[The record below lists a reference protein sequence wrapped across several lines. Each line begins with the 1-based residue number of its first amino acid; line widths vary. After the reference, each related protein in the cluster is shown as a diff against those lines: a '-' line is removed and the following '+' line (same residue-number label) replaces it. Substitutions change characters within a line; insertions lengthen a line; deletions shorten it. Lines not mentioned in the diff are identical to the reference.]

1 MGKLHLDQKSPQD
14 TRLVNR
20 LNFYSQAD
28 ITQLLNKCRPYF
40 RMKGA
45 NADILTELIGIKK
58 YFKKEPWAKERMG
71 ELFKLMKWANHSDN
85 TRYDFASE
93 GIYMDDIAKY
103 KANSKMDLIREH
115 ESGVTV

>member
-1 MGKLHLDQKSPQD
+1 
-14 TRLVNR
+14 
-20 LNFYSQAD
+20 
-28 ITQLLNKCRPYF
+28 
-40 RMKGA
+40 
-45 NADILTELIGIKK
+45 
-58 YFKKEPWAKERMG
+58 MG